1 MYAVVYYFKEREG
14 QSVTE
19 KEFHGGEIFRL
30 RRNALHYV
38 WEIVQSDYRDKGYAT
53 EQLNGG
59 IFCYRSEKTSN
70 GERKISTITIK
81 VEKA

>member
-1 MYAVVYYFKEREG
+1 MYTVVYYLKEREG
-14 QSVTE
+14 ETVVE
-19 KEFHGGEIFRL
+19 KEFHGGEMFRL

-38 WEIVQSDYRDKGYAT
+38 REIVQSDYRDKGYAT
-53 EQLNGG
+53 ETLVGG
-59 IFCYRSEKTSN
+59 IFCYKNEKISD

>member
-1 MYAVVYYFKEREG
+1 MYAVVYYLREREG
-14 QSVTE
+14 QSVVE
-19 KEFHGGEIFRL
+19 KEFHGGEVFRL

-38 WEIVQSDYRDKGYAT
+38 REIVQSDYRDKGYAT
-53 EQLNGG
+53 EALNAG